1 MEKMS
6 EEIVLNYHTYP
17 LVVGNADKYT
27 FSNWDMCGSTVLI
40 EPKIIGENYTT
51 NDIKWEVF
59 DESVAEVKNGLVR
72 AKTTGFTTVRASLPS
87 GAAACCEKIGRASCR
102 ERG

>member
-51 NDIKWEVF
+51 NDINIQATIIYK
-59 DESVAEVKNGLVR
+59 L
-72 AKTTGFTTVRASLPS
+72 LPK
-87 GAAACCEKIGRASCR
+87 GEPL
-102 ERG
+102 